1 VPTQD
6 RSDRLIQGWWK
17 AGIRLLGSSSNGR
30 QTEVGMYG
38 IINRFTAHPGKR
50 DELIAAM
57 TSDEGGLE
65 GCRSFVVAHDA
76 TDPDV
81 MWLTEI
87 WDSKARWQASVE
99 RPGVK
104 ASIDVAVPL
113 VKDWGTTV
121 ETEVVKVLPD

>member
-1 VPTQD
+1 
-6 RSDRLIQGWWK
+6 
-17 AGIRLLGSSSNGR
+17 
-30 QTEVGMYG
+30 MYG

-57 TSDEGGLE
+57 TSDAGSME
-65 GCRSFVVAHDA
+65 GCHSFVVAHDA

-87 WDSKARWQASVE
+87 WENKDFWQAPVN

-104 ASIDVAVPL
+104 ASIAVAIPL

-121 ETEVVKVLPD
+121 ETEVVKVLRD